1 MLNDINGVIF
11 DMDGTLIDSMWVWSK
26 IDTDFLS
33 KRGFTPPGNL
43 KSEIE
48 HLTFIECAEYFKKN
62 FSIDGTIEDIIEEW
76 NDMAEYEYEHNIKL
90 KPGAEAFLKLLKT
103 LNIKVG
109 IATSNS
115 SYLIEKVLKNN
126 GIYDYF
132 DAITTVDEVNRGKNF
147 PDIYLLAAE
156 KLQVNPKHC
165 LVFEDILP
173 AVLGAKAAGMKVI
186 GVHDAYSEYQKDDI
200 IKEADKYIL
209 NYHEL
214 MNAI

>member
-156 KLQVNPKHC
+156 KLGSERSVMPRDVIEC
-165 LVFEDILP
+165 IPLVL
-173 AVLGAKAAGMKVI
+173 K
-186 GVHDAYSEYQKDDI
+186 Q
-200 IKEADKYIL
+200 
-209 NYHEL
+209 
-214 MNAI
+214 